1 MYKIVQFYSSQIDE
15 EDTTGSSI
23 STFSSPRLVGL
34 SMALLLAL
42 IKSRTCSDIGIL
54 DFFSFLNQLFSRFLV
69 HLRPF
74 LKALFR

>member
-1 MYKIVQFYSSQIDE
+1 MDYNYQIDE
-15 EDTTGSSI
+15 EDESGFSF
-23 STFSSPRLVGL
+23 STFSILCLLGL

-42 IKSRTCSDIGIL
+42 IKSGTCSNIAKL